1 MKIQYICFTSY
12 SGFAFSAKNNIK
24 ALISGGYDV
33 SIKPLDLGFYSSINS
48 RDFKKFK
55 KLVDGE
61 TGDVQIY
68 HCIPIMQRRV
78 PSSGRIIG
86 YGTFENIEIPQEW
99 INVLQKND
107 SVIVPSLFNFNS
119 FSAKLDNV
127 VYIPHCLDFADY
139 SYYNRRRSSPYRFL
153 YFGTWKNRKNYNTL
167 LRAFTEEFSE
177 ENVELVLKVSNE
189 ALKSPEKSISRISKQ
204 LGKTARIRVES
215 QILKDEDIS
224 SYLRGF
230 NCLVSPTLGEGF
242 GYPGLQ
248 AMASGLP
255 VIITNYSGCTEYAN
269 SETSLLLEVEGFEKQ
284 VDMDGILQFRN
295 KSWPKISVKQL
306 REKMRWAYKNKK
318 EMQILAK
325 NANDFVRD
333 RFNYKSIL
341 NKFRDII

>member
-1 MKIQYICFTSY
+1 MRIQYICFTSY

-24 ALISGGYDV
+24 ALISGGYNV
-33 SIKPLDLGFYSSINS
+33 SVKPLDLGFHRSINS
-48 RDFKKFK
+48 RDFNTFK

-61 TGDVQIY
+61 IGDVQIY

-107 SVIVPSLFNFNS
+107 NVISPSLFNFDS
-119 FSAKLDNV
+119 FSAKLDNA
-127 VYIPHCLDFADY
+127 VYIPHCLNFSDY
-139 SYYNRRRSSPYRFL
+139 SYYDRRSSSSYRFL
-153 YFGTWKNRKNYNTL
+153 YFGTWKNRKNYDTL
-167 LRAFTEEFSE
+167 LRAFIEEFSS
-177 ENVELVLKVSNE
+177 ENVELVLKVHNE

-204 LGKTARIRVES
+204 LRKTAKIRVES

-269 SETSLLLEVEGFEKQ
+269 SETSLLLEVEEFEKRL
-284 VDMDGILQFRN
+284 DMDGILQFRN

-306 REKMRWAYKNKK
+306 RNKMRWAYENQK

-325 NANDFVRD
+325 NANEFVINK
-333 RFNYKSIL
+333 FNYSAIL
-341 NKFRDII
+341 NKFRKII